1 MITKT
6 SLNCDCLQMLR
17 SRDDKMKSAECRDV
31 FCDLAMLFASPITYF
46 VHKSVPT
53 CEQSEVYFY
62 VNVGKNLSLNKFK

>member
-1 MITKT
+1 
-6 SLNCDCLQMLR
+6 
-17 SRDDKMKSAECRDV
+17 MKSAECRDV